1 MLSPMFKIHCWHMLA
16 CLTGVIWFYWN
27 LLQSS
32 VLHLDPCLFLGLL
45 SCMKCSSLAMP
56 VFQRKGRAGR
66 VQPGECYHLYP
77 RCVYEAFAEYQLPE
91 LLRTPLNSLCL
102 QIKSL
107 QVGSIGEF
115 LSAAL
120 QPPESLAVSVVIE
133 QIFRSMLTNECWP
146 IFLLWNFIWPIF
158 RVRMNFK

>member
-1 MLSPMFKIHCWHMLA
+1 MIP
-16 CLTGVIWFYWN
+16 G
-27 LLQSS
+27 LQ
-32 VLHLDPCLFLGLL
+32 
-45 SCMKCSSLAMP
+45 
-56 VFQRKGRAGR
+56 RRGRAGR

-77 RCVYEAFAEYQLPE
+77 SCVYEAFSEYQLPE

-120 QPPESLAVSVVIE
+120 QPPEPLAVSN
-133 QIFRSMLTNECWP
+133 FANLS
-146 IFLLWNFIWPIF
+146 LWLAFYWSWITVHIYC
-158 RVRMNFK
+158 

>member
-1 MLSPMFKIHCWHMLA
+1 M
-16 CLTGVIWFYWN
+16 TY
-27 LLQSS
+27 
-32 VLHLDPCLFLGLL
+32 
-45 SCMKCSSLAMP
+45 SSLAIHGL
-56 VFQRKGRAGR
+56 QRRGRAGR

-120 QPPESLAVSVVIE
+120 QPPKPLAVSVVN
-133 QIFRSMLTNECWP
+133 T
-146 IFLLWNFIWPIF
+146 IFLFPYYPLDAGLYSSL
-158 RVRMNFK
+158 KLY